1 MDLPTALV
9 ALIVVAVIAYIVTVV
24 QAATMGTLG
33 RKSDGYRP
41 EERLLAWPK
50 WLSGLVAILLVT
62 WLLYRVRGIL
72 LPFVLGAVIAYLL
85 NPVIENLER
94 RKRWTRGRAIWAVFG
109 VFLLVFVAAALL
121 VAPAL
126 IAQARDMIANYDELV
141 ADARRLASEA
151 QETVEGW
158 RTLVGILPG
167 NVRDAFGDLGE
178 RAQAYAGSLLQA
190 SIGWLNRSLVVVS
203 LLVIT
208 PVVTF
213 WVLRD
218 YHRLGRKIF
227 RALPERQRED
237 TVQVLRD
244 INRVAGGYLLGMVT
258 MVVVVGIF
266 ATIVL
271 SIAGVRFSVLL
282 GIVTGVLYVI
292 PYIGFPTAMAVV
304 GLTMG
309 VTGGGIGAILIV
321 LGILLAGNICFDY
334 GVTPRVIGRRVGL
347 HPLVVIFAVLAGA
360 TVFGIGGI
368 VLAVP
373 VAGAVKVVVLQFWP
387 EVFAE
392 EATEV
397 ASG

>member
-24 QAATMGTLG
+24 QAATMRTLG

-41 EERLLAWPK
+41 EERLLAWPR
-50 WLSGLVAILLVT
+50 WLSALVAVLLVA
-62 WLLYRVRGIL
+62 WLLYQVRGIL

-85 NPVIENLER
+85 NPVIDNFER
-94 RKRWTRGRAIWAVFG
+94 RKGWTRGRAIWAVFG
-109 VFLLVFVAAALL
+109 VFLLLFVVAALL
-121 VAPAL
+121 LVPAL
-126 IAQARDMIANYDELV
+126 IAQARDVIANDDEL
-141 ADARRLASEA
+141 AERAHRLVFEA
-151 QETVEGW
+151 QDTADGW
-158 RTLVGILPG
+158 GRAVGALPG
-167 NVRDAFGDLGE
+167 NLREAFSDLGE
-178 RAQAYAGSLLQA
+178 AAEEYALSLLRG
-190 SIGWLNRSLVVVS
+190 SMGWLNRSLVVVS

-218 YHRLGRKIF
+218 YHRLGGKML

-244 INRVAGGYLLGMVT
+244 INRVAGGYLLGMAT
-258 MVVVVGIF
+258 MAIVVGIF

-271 SIAGVRFSVLL
+271 TVAGVRFSVLL
-282 GIVTGVLYVI
+282 GILTGVLYVI

-304 GLTMG
+304 ALTMG

-334 GVTPRVIGRRVGL
+334 GMMPRVIGRRVGL

-360 TVFGIGGI
+360 TLFGIVGI

-373 VAGAVKVVVLQFWP
+373 LAGAVKVVLLQFWP
-387 EVFAE
+387 EIFE
-392 EATEV
+392 EEPTEV
-397 ASG
+397 AGG